1 MPLTAGSNVGPYEVV
16 SLPGKGG
23 MGEVY
28 CAFDRNL
35 RREVALKVLPD
46 ALASDAEHLSRFKR
60 EAQVL
65 ALLNHPNIAAIYG
78 FEATSDVQALVL
90 ELVGGP
96 TLAERLASGP
106 VTVKEALA
114 IAMQIADALD
124 AAHQRS
130 IIHRDLKPANIKIT
144 PDGRVKV
151 LDFGIAK
158 LMADAGYGAA
168 DVSNLP
174 TMTEAGTRQGTLL
187 GTPAYMSPEQTRGP
201 SVDTRTDI
209 WAFGCVLF
217 EMLTGR
223 PAFAAA
229 TVSDTIA
236 KIIEREP
243 AWPELPAQTPAAVH
257 RLLQRCLEKDPRR
270 RLHHMAD
277 IRIEL
282 EDAIKVLDT
291 RRSRNNAA
299 GTRAKRFPLKWVIAA
314 LTIAAASALTVSFLF
329 KGSVSHRALSEDY
342 IPLTNFTDSAV
353 QPSLSPDGRMLTF
366 IRGDDPF
373 TTAGEVYVKLL
384 PNGDPV
390 QLTHDGHDG
399 SAKMSPKFSPDG
411 SRITY
416 TKLMSGWET

>member
-1 MPLTAGSNVGPYEVV
+1 MPLATGSNVGPYEVV
-16 SLPGKGG
+16 SLLGKGG

-28 CAFDRNL
+28 RALDRNL

-46 ALASDAEHLSRFKR
+46 ALANDAEHLSRFR
-60 EAQVL
+60 LEARVL
-65 ALLNHPNIAAIYG
+65 AALNHPNIAAIYD

-90 ELVGGP
+90 ELVEGP
-96 TLAERLASGP
+96 TLAERLARGP
-106 VTVKEALA
+106 ATLKEAVT
-114 IAMQIADALD
+114 IATQIADALD

-158 LMADAGYGAA
+158 LIAEAGYGAVDA
-168 DVSNLP
+168 SKLP
-174 TMTEAGTRQGTLL
+174 TMTDAGTRQGMLL

-201 SVDTRTDI
+201 SLDTRTDI

-229 TVSDTIA
+229 TISDTIA
-236 KIIEREP
+236 KIIDREP
-243 AWPELPAQTPAAVH
+243 AWEELPAQTPAAVH

-282 EDAIKVLDT
+282 EDAVRMLDT
-291 RRSRNNAA
+291 RARNAA
-299 GTRAKRFPLKWVIAA
+299 GTARK
-314 LTIAAASALTVSFLF
+314 
-329 KGSVSHRALSEDY
+329 
-342 IPLTNFTDSAV
+342 TDSIERDCCRTDCCR
-353 QPSLSPDGRMLTF
+353 PRRLNCFLSL
-366 IRGDDPF
+366 
-373 TTAGEVYVKLL
+373 
-384 PNGDPV
+384 
-390 QLTHDGHDG
+390 
-399 SAKMSPKFSPDG
+399 
-411 SRITY
+411 
-416 TKLMSGWET
+416 